1 MAVIPRFGAIIL
13 CGGQSRRMGFS
24 KALLPFG
31 KKTMIEN
38 AIHILDQIASEIV
51 VVASPDQIL
60 PEIKSEIR
68 IVRDPIAYQGPL
80 TGMQSG
86 LRHISDQID
95 SVFITATDSP
105 LLKPELI
112 HHLSN
117 QSENFDLVMPF
128 DGTYYYPLTSVYKV
142 KLVLEKVDQLIRE
155 DRHRPFFLMEELRS
169 KTIHVNE
176 LKEFDPNL
184 DSFRNINT
192 PVDYRNI
199 LRISSM
205 TIPEEFHAPAVNVEF
220 YGVPRLISKVAN
232 ATLEAEN
239 LVELIS
245 ELSRNFPE
253 LKGPV
258 IVNETLHPAYRFM
271 RGTSE
276 FLMDLQT
283 PLVANDKILIL
294 AVDAGG

>member
-1 MAVIPRFGAIIL
+1 MALIPRFGAIIL

-38 AIHILDQIASEIV
+38 AIDILDQIASEIV

-60 PEIKSEIR
+60 PDLGSKIK

-86 LRHISDQID
+86 LRRISDQID

-128 DGTYYYPLTSVYKV
+128 DGKYYYPLTSVYKV
-142 KLVLEKVDQLIRE
+142 KPVLEKVNQLIRE
-155 DRHRPFFLMEELRS
+155 DRHRPFFLMEALDS

-192 PVDYRNI
+192 PADYRNI
-199 LRISSM
+199 LRITNM
-205 TIPEEFHAPAVNVEF
+205 TIPEEFMAPAVNVEF
-220 YGVPRLISKVAN
+220 YGVPRLITKVAN

-239 LVELIS
+239 LAELIS
-245 ELSRNFPE
+245 ELSRNFPQ

-258 IVNETLHPAYRFM
+258 IVNETLHPAYRLM

>member
-1 MAVIPRFGAIIL
+1 MAVIPGFGAIIL

-24 KALLPFG
+24 KALLSFG

-38 AIHILDQIASEIV
+38 AIDILGQIASEIV

-60 PEIKSEIR
+60 PDLGSKIK

-86 LRHISDQID
+86 LRRISDQID

-112 HHLSN
+112 LHLSN
-117 QSENFDLVMPF
+117 QSGDFELVMPF
-128 DGTYYYPLTSVYKV
+128 DGKYYYPLTSVYKV
-142 KLVLEKVDQLIRE
+142 KPVLEKVNQLIQE
-155 DRHRPFFLMEELRS
+155 DRHRPFFLMEELHS
-169 KTIHVNE
+169 KTIHVND

-192 PVDYRNI
+192 PADYRNI
-199 LRISSM
+199 LRITNM
-205 TIPEEFHAPAVNVEF
+205 PIPEEFTAPAVNVEF
-220 YGVPRLISKVAN
+220 YGVPRLMTKVAN

-239 LVELIS
+239 LAELIF
-245 ELSRNFPE
+245 ELSRNFPQ

-283 PLVANDKILIL
+283 RLIANDKILIL

>member
-1 MAVIPRFGAIIL
+1 MAVIPKFGAIIL

-38 AIHILDQIASEIV
+38 AIDILGQIASEIV

-60 PEIKSEIR
+60 PELGSIIR

-86 LRHISDQID
+86 LMHISDQID

-117 QSENFDLVMPF
+117 QSKNFDLVMPF
-128 DGTYYYPLTSVYKV
+128 DGKYYYPLTSVYKV
-142 KLVLEKVDQLIRE
+142 KPVLEKVNQLIRE
-155 DRHRPFFLMEELRS
+155 DRHRPFFLMEELHS

-199 LRISSM
+199 LH
-205 TIPEEFHAPAVNVEF
+205 TTNLPIPEEFRAPPIHIEF
-220 YGVPRLISKVAN
+220 YGVPRLITKVAH

-239 LVELIS
+239 LAELIS

-253 LKGPV
+253 LKGAV
-258 IVNETLHPAYRFM
+258 IMNESLHPAYRFM

-276 FLMDLQT
+276 FLMDLQA

>member
-1 MAVIPRFGAIIL
+1 
-13 CGGQSRRMGFS
+13 MGFS

-38 AIHILDQIASEIV
+38 AIDILDQIASEIV

-60 PEIKSEIR
+60 PDLGSKIK

-86 LRHISDQID
+86 LRRISDQID

-128 DGTYYYPLTSVYKV
+128 DGKYYYPLTSVYKV
-142 KLVLEKVDQLIRE
+142 KPVLEKVNQLIQE
-155 DRHRPFFLMEELRS
+155 DRHRPFFLMQELHS

-192 PVDYRNI
+192 PADYRNI
-199 LRISSM
+199 LRITNM
-205 TIPEEFHAPAVNVEF
+205 TIPEEFMAPAVNVEF
-220 YGVPRLISKVAN
+220 YGVPRLITKVAN

-239 LVELIS
+239 LAELIS
-245 ELSRNFPE
+245 ELIRNFPQ

-258 IVNETLHPAYRFM
+258 IVNETLHPAYRLM